1 MGPIAGHPVRQQDD
15 VARHRTGRQKERTV
29 NPEMV
34 PARYNFLY
42 SSSSGASGRPLRGRP
57 RRRVPGTRVARNPQ
71 LAAAWPRR
79 AHSRVCLPSMAGG
92 EGEKGGGGF
101 RSSGCGASASRFAR
115 RAWDPAP
122 IRGPA
127 DLRWQVGMHTARPL
141 SRAGKKFVRFIRHWS
156 TNSRNFSS
164 SSTLDSGRSA
174 CAVSTCRPAKGA
186 PLRGYRPASEG
197 AMPLWLVR
205 VKLLWACF
213 GFEVMRKAAA
223 RLTASGPPIDAA
235 IPGVPVTRK
244 MAMPSLSAAPSL
256 VQPANLLER
265 RPQTAGQWSNASW
278 ESHNVDDNPGAVR
291 RRAGSVAS

>member
-122 IRGPA
+122 RRGPA

-141 SRAGKKFVRFIRHWS
+141 SRAGK
-156 TNSRNFSS
+156 SS
-164 SSTLDSGRSA
+164 
-174 CAVSTCRPAKGA
+174 CASLGI
-186 PLRGYRPASEG
+186 
-197 AMPLWLVR
+197 
-205 VKLLWACF
+205 
-213 GFEVMRKAAA
+213 
-223 RLTASGPPIDAA
+223 GPPIRGTFLPLRPSTAA
-235 IPGVPVTRK
+235 VPR
-244 MAMPSLSAAPSL
+244 APSPL
-256 VQPANLLER
+256 VAPPRGRPFGATDQPAKELCPCGLC
-265 RPQTAGQWSNASW
+265 G
-278 ESHNVDDNPGAVR
+278 
-291 RRAGSVAS
+291 

>member
-1 MGPIAGHPVRQQDD
+1 
-15 VARHRTGRQKERTV
+15 
-29 NPEMV
+29 
-34 PARYNFLY
+34 L
-42 SSSSGASGRPLRGRP
+42 
-57 RRRVPGTRVARNPQ
+57 
-71 LAAAWPRR
+71 
-79 AHSRVCLPSMAGG
+79 
-92 EGEKGGGGF
+92 
-101 RSSGCGASASRFAR
+101 SGCGGRGAGHRPRAAR
-115 RAWDPAP
+115 AAPGNPAP
-122 IRGPA
+122 KRGPA
-127 DLRWQVGMHTARPL
+127 ELRWQVGMHTARPL

-291 RRAGSVAS
+291 RRAGSVASGRLLVSRHRLGCKRNGTVRGATHHG

>member
-122 IRGPA
+122 RRGPA
-127 DLRWQVGMHTARPL
+127 DLRCPVEELARGP
-141 SRAGKKFVRFIRHWS
+141 SPVEGRKKARSPNGHF
-156 TNSRNFSS
+156 TNFGELFS
-164 SSTLDSGRSA
+164 SSTLDRGRTA
-174 CAVSTCRPAKGA
+174 CS
-186 PLRGYRPASEG
+186 
-197 AMPLWLVR
+197 R
-205 VKLLWACF
+205 VQ
-213 GFEVMRKAAA
+213 R
-223 RLTASGPPIDAA
+223 SPP
-235 IPGVPVTRK
+235 
-244 MAMPSLSAAPSL
+244 
-256 VQPANLLER
+256 
-265 RPQTAGQWSNASW
+265 
-278 ESHNVDDNPGAVR
+278 VR
-291 RRAGSVAS
+291 RRPTGTTGTGGAPAPGWSGRAPLGLLRHGVAGDAS